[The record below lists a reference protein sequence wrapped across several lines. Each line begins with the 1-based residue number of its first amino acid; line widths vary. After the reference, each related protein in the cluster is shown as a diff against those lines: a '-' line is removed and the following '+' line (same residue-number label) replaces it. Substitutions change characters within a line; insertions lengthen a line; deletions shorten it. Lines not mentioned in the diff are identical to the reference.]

1 MAEKKS
7 TYDLLID
14 FYKYGFVIIKNVPT
28 EDKYLLKFVNSI
40 GPVKIQILEN
50 ILM

>member
-1 MAEKKS
+1 MSEKKS
-7 TYDLLID
+7 MYDLLID

-40 GPVKIQILEN
+40 GPVKKYKLWRIF
-50 ILM
+50 